1 MLPPLK
7 RIDRMA
13 LNKEQLKAAKSV
25 KRTLTKARDLGL
37 SVRGYDDA
45 LYLLN
50 IDEFY
55 ADDDYDTG
63 CYATTANNVG
73 VNVLPSGIECD
84 FGAGN

>member
-1 MLPPLK
+1 
-7 RIDRMA
+7 MA

-25 KRTLTKARDLGL
+25 KRALTKARDLGL
-37 SVRGYDDA
+37 SLRGYDDS

-55 ADDDYDTG
+55 SDDDYETG

-73 VNVLPSGIECD
+73 VNVLPSSINSD